1 MTVNL
6 VKLTVKCLE
15 NPSTFKP
22 TNEQENQINYKIFT
36 TQFDEVVSAQEL
48 CDFEELKRLR
58 TQLDRQLGPTGCC
71 I

>member
-1 MTVNL
+1 MPG
-6 VKLTVKCLE
+6 

-36 TQFDEVVSAQEL
+36 MQFDEVISAQEL

-58 TQLDRQLGPTGCC
+58 TQLDEQR
-71 I
+71 